1 MNSYSIII
9 YARSIRVP
17 IYTYFTVHVLIST
30 FILIF
35 CPLYNLFLMWNTHD
49 IHARCSVILFD
60 SCSLL
65 KYFILNWSWPVQKMG
80 MLISTNS
87 FKKSTHGL
95 RTPNEVIKQ
104 RNLKIWAYV
113 ADKICFSSTKKFGI
127 GIEFSAVQWR
137 LFLLRASVV
146 REWVDGWMQSH

>member
-1 MNSYSIII
+1 MSLGMNSYSIII

-87 FKKSTHGL
+87 FKKSTPATLLKFILLTQEL
-95 RTPNEVIKQ
+95 RPLKRIIRLNLMACLDPAPNAGPI
-104 RNLKIWAYV
+104 Y
-113 ADKICFSSTKKFGI
+113 
-127 GIEFSAVQWR
+127 
-137 LFLLRASVV
+137 
-146 REWVDGWMQSH
+146 